1 MSRFRNEVV
10 HLQAHV
16 STLRRAAG
24 ALFAL
29 TLVLAFGWWSAPK
42 HLTIHV
48 PPDLRSGST
57 RQWWAVPP
65 ESVYAF
71 AFYIWQQLQ
80 RWPTDGE
87 ADYPRN
93 LRALSAYLTP
103 SCQAF
108 LQQDFEYRRSG
119 GELRQRVRGIYEIP
133 GRGFGDDP
141 AARIKVVSDR
151 DWIATLDVTADEY
164 YGAEQVKRALVRYA
178 LRVVRMDV
186 DPEHNPFG
194 LALDC
199 YASAPQRIESSPG
212 STTPTTR
219 ASASAT
225 SPVSGDTP

>member
-1 MSRFRNEVV
+1 MSRFRNEVA

-16 STLRRAAG
+16 STLRRSAA

-29 TLVLAFGWWSAPK
+29 TLVLAFGWWNAPK
-42 HLTIHV
+42 HLTIHI

-108 LQQDFEYRRSG
+108 LQQDYEFRRSN

-133 GRGFGDDP
+133 GRTFGDDP
-141 AARIKVVSDR
+141 TARIKVVSDR

-164 YGAEQVKRALVRYA
+164 YGAEQVKRALVRYF

-186 DPEHNPFG
+186 DPERNPFG

-199 YASAPQRIESSPG
+199 YSGAPQRIEASP
-212 STTPTTR
+212 ST
-219 ASASAT
+219 AT
-225 SPVSGDTP
+225 SPTRSPASTTNLAPGDAS